1 MFGRYWEDKQK
12 SRLLFTQF
20 PVHVTIGEPQQKSSW
35 DFVSGSL
42 RFTPPPQYIGTY
54 LDVDQIFSLG
64 FCLFSVSLVNLN
76 IQKVIRRPMLLTSHF
91 LTRKWIKVDKGG
103 LML

>member
-1 MFGRYWEDKQK
+1 MFGRYWEDKLK

-20 PVHVTIGEPQQKSSW
+20 PVHVSIGEPQQKSSW
-35 DFVSGSL
+35 DFVSASL

-64 FCLFSVSLVNLN
+64 FCLFSVSFGQSKHPKGHSASRVAH
-76 IQKVIRRPMLLTSHF
+76 ITVFDQE
-91 LTRKWIKVDKGG
+91 VDKNG
-103 LML
+103 